1 MSKDNSND
9 FSLDTTSTFGFPTF
23 LTKDGEGD
31 NMYSMLNLNISPII
45 LVFFLV
51 ILIIFYIIFNTF
63 VSNSNSNEAPK
74 GFGILFIIIWCIF
87 LILIFGNA
95 LKYLFDLNL
104 KAIMK
109 DLMKPIPQLNLH
121 LNSDKGKKYDDYEYG
136 ECEGEKEEEEEGA
149 DKKEVYH
156 IPRNIYTYDN
166 AKALCKAF
174 DGRLAKINEIEEAY
188 DSGAEWCSYGWSD
201 KQMALF
207 PTQYKS
213 WKKLQKQK
221 GRENDCGRPG
231 INGGYMKNTSLKYG
245 VNCYGKKPKITNIEK
260 QLMQIKNPVP
270 VSEDERNFNKK
281 VDYYKHRLPSILLS
295 PHDKKKWSKI

>member
-1 MSKDNSND
+1 MKINKNLD
-9 FSLDTTSTFGFPTF
+9 FSLDNQSSFGFPSF
-23 LTKDGEGD
+23 FKKGRDGD
-31 NMYSMLNLNISPII
+31 DIYNILNLNISPIVLI
-45 LVFFLV
+45 IFLV
-51 ILIIFYIIFNTF
+51 ILVIFYFIFNTF
-63 VSNSNSNEAPK
+63 VPSNTQSAH
-74 GFGILFIIIWCIF
+74 GFGILFLIIWIIF
-87 LILIFGNA
+87 IVLIFGNA
-95 LKYLFDLNL
+95 LKYFFDLNV

-109 DLMKPIPQLNLH
+109 DLLKPVPKLNLH
-121 LNSDKGKKYDDYEYG
+121 LNSDKGKKY
-136 ECEGEKEEEEEGA
+136 KPVEEEEEECEEKEDKIKGA
-149 DKKEVYH
+149 EVYH